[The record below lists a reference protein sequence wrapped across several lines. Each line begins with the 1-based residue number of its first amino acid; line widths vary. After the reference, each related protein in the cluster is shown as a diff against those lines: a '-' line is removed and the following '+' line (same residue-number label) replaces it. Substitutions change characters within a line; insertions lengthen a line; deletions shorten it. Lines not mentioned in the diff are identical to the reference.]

1 MDRGILKSQHA
12 KCPFLQIQII
22 NQWILIFLAPPQSN
36 LAPLFCVRAN
46 GKRAYNPSKSRKR
59 FKSKA
64 VPSFLGDAGLIKV
77 VLEFLFGYPKCHFLV
92 PEYGHFWQK
101 YPAQHPPKMMAQIV
115 WYIHF
120 CLWFG
125 QVKQVN
131 SKDGTQ
137 TSHHLYLVKYQY
149 INCIPSPQWSHSEQ
163 QPLC

>member
-1 MDRGILKSQHA
+1 MGQQKSCLKHFFCEQKCQYRSENNPHRKSIKPCHLILKSQHA
-12 KCPFLQIQII
+12 KCSFLQIQII

-115 WYIHF
+115 
-120 CLWFG
+120 
-125 QVKQVN
+125 
-131 SKDGTQ
+131 
-137 TSHHLYLVKYQY
+137 
-149 INCIPSPQWSHSEQ
+149 
-163 QPLC
+163 